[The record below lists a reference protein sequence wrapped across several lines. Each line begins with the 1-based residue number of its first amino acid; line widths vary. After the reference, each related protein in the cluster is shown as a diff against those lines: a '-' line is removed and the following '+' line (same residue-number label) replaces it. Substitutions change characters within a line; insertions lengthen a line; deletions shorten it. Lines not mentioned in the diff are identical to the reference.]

1 LDLVPGA
8 RLVMTAEDS
17 VERDNQVLRFVK
29 IIILVQAAVILSF
42 TIGMY
47 QEYVSNLYLQQYV
60 ISLFS
65 SNIVADA
72 LLSMVTVSVFA
83 LGTFTILGSMSSTR
97 RMKEWK
103 DLSSI
108 TKEAMDIPVMPPLET
123 VDPAPKARRATR
135 PRQRKTRLDNDAL
148 FRSMSQ
154 YADEHRQ

>member
-1 LDLVPGA
+1 MV
-8 RLVMTAEDS
+8 AEDS
-17 VERDNQVLRFVK
+17 VDRDNHVPRLVK
-29 IIILVQAAVILSF
+29 VVILAQAAVILSF

-60 ISLFS
+60 INLFI
-65 SNIVADA
+65 SNVVADA

-103 DLSSI
+103 DSSSI
-108 TKEAMDIPVMPPLET
+108 AKEAMGIPVMPPLET
-123 VDPAPKARRATR
+123 VDLAPKARRATR
-135 PRQRKTRLDNDAL
+135 PRQRKTRFDTDAL

-154 YADEHRQ
+154 YADEHKQ

>member
-1 LDLVPGA
+1 MV
-8 RLVMTAEDS
+8 AEDS
-17 VERDNQVLRFVK
+17 VDRDNHVSLAVK
-29 IIILVQAAVILSF
+29 VIILAQAAVILSF

-60 ISLFS
+60 INLFI

-97 RMKEWK
+97 KMKEWK
-103 DLSSI
+103 DPSSI
-108 TKEAMDIPVMPPLET
+108 TKEAIDIPVMPPLET
-123 VDPAPKARRATR
+123 VDPAPKARRTTR
-135 PRQRKTRLDNDAL
+135 PRQKKTRLNNDAL

-154 YADEHRQ
+154 HADEHRQ